1 MTSWLNRVSSIVF
14 SRTPGRGCALVAAV
28 TVVWLGLAMAASELG
43 AQAKP
48 ETERKVAVIS
58 DMGSMDPYRDNSSV
72 GVEVQGHLF
81 DPLVDYRGPDFTQTP
96 LVAERW
102 DNPDPSTW
110 RFFLRKNIKFHDGKE
125 LTAEDVK
132 FSLELAHAAPTA
144 NAKVASITEV
154 TVVDKYT
161 VVIKTAGPAASLLAN
176 LGWIYILP
184 KADYQA
190 RGADAFSLK
199 PIGSG
204 PYKLE
209 RWDKGQRSVLVSF
222 DGYWG
227 GPKTPGRIVL
237 RPISEPSTRLAEFLT
252 GGVDLIQDL
261 PVENVKQ
268 VRDSKDLQVVQ
279 GKGIRQIFFPLN
291 TRADTP
297 LKDRRVRQAINFAID
312 REAIVRDVLQGF
324 GEPRTGP
331 FGVRQMGYNAE
342 AAKAAGYN
350 PEKAKALLRE
360 AGFATG
366 VDFTWNFCRG
376 CWLKDAEIME
386 TLANQ
391 LRAVGIR
398 AKLNLIEVNQLLA
411 NQNTGTFQVG
421 MIRWSRCYDSDTIL
435 AGIQAQSTTQKWSGS
450 EELDKLIIKARQTLD
465 KGAREKIYQEIYRV
479 MVEDPG
485 YIYVHAQD
493 SVWGKRAST
502 DWSFQAF
509 AGNTSLTL
517 LYK

>member
-14 SRTPGRGCALVAAV
+14 SRTPGWGCALVSAV
-28 TVVWLGLAMAASELG
+28 AGVWLALAMAAPELG

-48 ETERKVAVIS
+48 EAERKVAVIS

-209 RWDKGQRSVLVSF
+209 RWDKGQRIVLAAF

-279 GKGIRQIFFPLN
+279 SKGIRQIFFPLN

-493 SVWGKRAST
+493 SVWGKRAVT

>member
-1 MTSWLNRVSSIVF
+1 
-14 SRTPGRGCALVAAV
+14 
-28 TVVWLGLAMAASELG
+28 
-43 AQAKP
+43 
-48 ETERKVAVIS
+48 
-58 DMGSMDPYRDNSSV
+58 
-72 GVEVQGHLF
+72 
-81 DPLVDYRGPDFTQTP
+81 
-96 LVAERW
+96 
-102 DNPDPSTW
+102 
-110 RFFLRKNIKFHDGKE
+110 
-125 LTAEDVK
+125 
-132 FSLELAHAAPTA
+132 
-144 NAKVASITEV
+144 
-154 TVVDKYT
+154 
-161 VVIKTAGPAASLLAN
+161 
-176 LGWIYILP
+176 
-184 KADYQA
+184 
-190 RGADAFSLK
+190 
-199 PIGSG
+199 
-204 PYKLE
+204 
-209 RWDKGQRSVLVSF
+209 
-222 DGYWG
+222 
-227 GPKTPGRIVL
+227 
-237 RPISEPSTRLAEFLT
+237 
-252 GGVDLIQDL
+252 
-261 PVENVKQ
+261 
-268 VRDSKDLQVVQ
+268 
-279 GKGIRQIFFPLN
+279 
-291 TRADTP
+291 ADTP

-493 SVWGKRAST
+493 SVWGKRAVT

>member
-1 MTSWLNRVSSIVF
+1 MTHWLECASPAVFFLFGRRVGALGSLAAI
-14 SRTPGRGCALVAAV
+14 GLVA
-28 TVVWLGLAMAASELG
+28 LAIPAPHLAAQSR
-43 AQAKP
+43 P
-48 ETERKVAVIS
+48 EAERKVAVIS
-58 DMGSMDPYRDNSSV
+58 DMGSMDPYRDNSTV
-72 GVEVQGHLF
+72 GVEVQGHIF

-102 DNPDPSTW
+102 DSPDPTTW
-110 RFFLRKNIKFHDGKE
+110 RFYLRKNVKFHDGKE

-132 FSLELAHAAPTA
+132 FSLELAHASPTA

-154 TVVDKYT
+154 SVVDKYT

-184 KADYQA
+184 KADYLA

-199 PIGSG
+199 PVGSG

-209 RWDKGQRSVLVSF
+209 RWDKGQRIVLAAF

-227 GPKTPGRIVL
+227 GPKSPGRIVI
-237 RPISEPSTRLAEFLT
+237 RPIAESSTRLAEFLT

-261 PVENVKQ
+261 PVENVQ
-268 VRDSKDLQVVQ
+268 QIRDSKDLQVVQ
-279 GKGIRQIFFPLN
+279 SKGIRQIFFPIN

-324 GEPRTGP
+324 GEARTGP
-331 FGVRQMGYNAE
+331 FGVNQMGYNAE

-350 PEKAKALLRE
+350 PDKARALLRE
-360 AGFATG
+360 AGFANG

-386 TLANQ
+386 ALANQ
-391 LRAVGIR
+391 LKAVGIR

-411 NQNTGTFQVG
+411 NQNTGSFQVG

-450 EELDKLIIKARQTLD
+450 EELDKLIVKARQTLD
-465 KGAREKIYQEIYRV
+465 KGAREKIYQDIYKA
-479 MVEDPG
+479 MVDDPS

-493 SVWGKRAST
+493 SVWGKRAAT

-509 AGNTSLTL
+509 AGNASLTL
-517 LYK
+517 FYK

>member
-1 MTSWLNRVSSIVF
+1 
-14 SRTPGRGCALVAAV
+14 
-28 TVVWLGLAMAASELG
+28 
-43 AQAKP
+43 
-48 ETERKVAVIS
+48 
-58 DMGSMDPYRDNSSV
+58 
-72 GVEVQGHLF
+72 
-81 DPLVDYRGPDFTQTP
+81 
-96 LVAERW
+96 
-102 DNPDPSTW
+102 
-110 RFFLRKNIKFHDGKE
+110 
-125 LTAEDVK
+125 
-132 FSLELAHAAPTA
+132 
-144 NAKVASITEV
+144 
-154 TVVDKYT
+154 
-161 VVIKTAGPAASLLAN
+161 
-176 LGWIYILP
+176 
-184 KADYQA
+184 
-190 RGADAFSLK
+190 
-199 PIGSG
+199 
-204 PYKLE
+204 
-209 RWDKGQRSVLVSF
+209 
-222 DGYWG
+222 
-227 GPKTPGRIVL
+227 
-237 RPISEPSTRLAEFLT
+237 
-252 GGVDLIQDL
+252 
-261 PVENVKQ
+261 
-268 VRDSKDLQVVQ
+268 
-279 GKGIRQIFFPLN
+279 
-291 TRADTP
+291 
-297 LKDRRVRQAINFAID
+297 
-312 REAIVRDVLQGF
+312 
-324 GEPRTGP
+324 
-331 FGVRQMGYNAE
+331 MGYNAE

-360 AGFATG
+360 AGFVNG

>member
-1 MTSWLNRVSSIVF
+1 MTHWLECASPAVFFLFGRRVGALGSLAAIGLIALAIPAPHLAAQ
-14 SRTPGRGCALVAAV
+14 SR
-28 TVVWLGLAMAASELG
+28 
-43 AQAKP
+43 P
-48 ETERKVAVIS
+48 EAERKVAVIS
-58 DMGSMDPYRDNSSV
+58 DMGSMDPYRDNSTV
-72 GVEVQGHLF
+72 GVEVQGHIF

-102 DNPDPSTW
+102 DSPDPTTW
-110 RFFLRKNIKFHDGKE
+110 RFYLRKNVKFHDGKE

-132 FSLELAHAAPTA
+132 FSLELAHASPTA

-154 TVVDKYT
+154 SVVDKYT

-184 KADYQA
+184 KADYLA

-199 PIGSG
+199 PVGSG

-209 RWDKGQRSVLVSF
+209 RWDKGQRIVLAAF

-227 GPKTPGRIVL
+227 GPKSPGRIVI
-237 RPISEPSTRLAEFLT
+237 RPIAESSTRLAEFLT

-261 PVENVKQ
+261 PVENVQ
-268 VRDSKDLQVVQ
+268 QIRDSKDLQVVQ
-279 GKGIRQIFFPLN
+279 SKGIRQIFFPIN

-324 GEPRTGP
+324 GEARTGP
-331 FGVRQMGYNAE
+331 FGVNQMGYNAE

-350 PEKAKALLRE
+350 PDKARALLRE
-360 AGFATG
+360 AGFANG

-386 TLANQ
+386 ALANQ
-391 LRAVGIR
+391 LKAVGIR

-411 NQNTGTFQVG
+411 NQNTGSFQVG

-450 EELDKLIIKARQTLD
+450 EELDKLIVKARQTLD
-465 KGAREKIYQEIYRV
+465 KGAREKIYQDIYKA
-479 MVEDPG
+479 MVDDPS

-493 SVWGKRAST
+493 SVWGKRAAT

-509 AGNTSLTL
+509 AGNASLTL
-517 LYK
+517 FYK

>member
-1 MTSWLNRVSSIVF
+1 MTHWLECASPAVFFLFGRRVSALGSLAAI
-14 SRTPGRGCALVAAV
+14 GLVA
-28 TVVWLGLAMAASELG
+28 LAIPAPHLAAQSR
-43 AQAKP
+43 P
-48 ETERKVAVIS
+48 EAERKVAVIS
-58 DMGSMDPYRDNSSV
+58 DMGSMDPYRDNSTV
-72 GVEVQGHLF
+72 GVEVQGHIF

-102 DNPDPSTW
+102 DSPDPTTW
-110 RFFLRKNIKFHDGKE
+110 RFYLRKNVKFHDGKE

-132 FSLELAHAAPTA
+132 FSLELAHASPTA

-154 TVVDKYT
+154 SVVDKYT

-184 KADYQA
+184 KADYLA

-199 PIGSG
+199 PVGSG

-209 RWDKGQRSVLVSF
+209 RWDKGQRIVLAAF

-227 GPKTPGRIVL
+227 GPKSPGRIVI
-237 RPISEPSTRLAEFLT
+237 RPIAESSTRLAEFLT

-261 PVENVKQ
+261 PVENVQ
-268 VRDSKDLQVVQ
+268 QIRDSKDLQVVQ
-279 GKGIRQIFFPLN
+279 SKGIRQIFFPIN

-324 GEPRTGP
+324 GEARTGP
-331 FGVRQMGYNAE
+331 FGVNQMGYNAE

-350 PEKAKALLRE
+350 PDKARALLRE
-360 AGFATG
+360 AGFANG

-386 TLANQ
+386 ALANQ
-391 LRAVGIR
+391 LKAVGIR

-411 NQNTGTFQVG
+411 NQNTGSFQVG

-450 EELDKLIIKARQTLD
+450 EELDKLIVKARQTLD
-465 KGAREKIYQEIYRV
+465 KGAREKIYQDIYKA
-479 MVEDPG
+479 MVDDPS

-493 SVWGKRAST
+493 SVWGKRAAT

-509 AGNTSLTL
+509 AGNASLTL
-517 LYK
+517 FYK